1 MGRSPAADRSAHSL
15 HHCRGDVTT
24 SSGVPFFRAA
34 IQKMHIYNILTTERV
49 KAQNAWITE
58 EAADISGQSLNLM
71 HLYCV
76 LGSIVGLHPA
86 PWQMQCALKALHLC
100 SERQQLLPIFP
111 SIRREFYVQ
120 STQKPRTH
128 ISDTGWGGE
137 DFSAAQLKCSS
148 NDLWGFAKEIHCAA
162 KHILQQQEVAQK
174 FTNIPNCC
182 ARLVKFGIAHP
193 YFQHWELI
201 STTRTIVFFWSIFY
215 YTSKYKT
222 KQQRKAIFSK
232 LFLLNKLLSIVMV
245 SFFLWFLI
253 CSWFTFFS

>member
-1 MGRSPAADRSAHSL
+1 
-15 HHCRGDVTT
+15 
-24 SSGVPFFRAA
+24 
-34 IQKMHIYNILTTERV
+34 
-49 KAQNAWITE
+49 
-58 EAADISGQSLNLM
+58 
-71 HLYCV
+71 
-76 LGSIVGLHPA
+76 
-86 PWQMQCALKALHLC
+86 MQCALKALHLC

-162 KHILQQQEVAQK
+162 KHILQQQEAAQK
-174 FTNIPNCC
+174 FTNIPECC
-182 ARLVKFGIAHP
+182 ARLVKLGIAHP

-201 STTRTIVFFWSIFY
+201 STTRMIAFFWSVFY